1 MEVANTERLKQIFLR
16 KMRRKIS
23 VSRCKSCGS
32 ISRLF
37 QELVPEFFNIV
48 DLMVAGEF
56 FGRSIAPGDGD
67 GFDSSVGGGLHVG
80 GGVSDK

>member
-1 MEVANTERLKQIFLR
+1 MPEIFFLSSAREMEVANTEWLKQILLR
-16 KMRRKIS
+16 ILRRRIR

-48 DLMVAGEF
+48 DLT
-56 FGRSIAPGDGD
+56 
-67 GFDSSVGGGLHVG
+67 
-80 GGVSDK
+80 VSG